1 MLILFDLDGTLVK
14 SSEKLTIIMAN
25 VLESLRAKGNILGI
39 VGGGSFTKIME
50 QLNGYHY
57 LFQYIFSEC
66 GSVIHK
72 LKSNTIWKCLT
83 LSVPSTIYPNNKLS
97 HKLLGKKNIMDVLLQ
112 DDLALIEKTFMNSIY
127 TNDFIKK
134 LNIEQY
140 NYLSNTNGYVDVRQ
154 GLIYLSPVG
163 MKSTMEYRSKYLD
176 YKLNDLWRTQTITE
190 LKNLKIP
197 GLTVV
202 VGGQLGIAIY
212 PNEWDKS
219 QIVPFIKNHKDLKNE
234 EIVFFG
240 DKTDVTGNDYPLYN
254 HTDVIGYS
262 VYSPENTLA
271 QLDFLYFN

>member
-1 MLILFDLDGTLVK
+1 
-14 SSEKLTIIMAN
+14 MAN
-25 VLESLRAKGNILGI
+25 LLKSLQAKGNILGI
-39 VGGGSFTKIME
+39 VGGGSFSKIIE
-50 QLNGYHY
+50 QLNGYDY
-57 LFQYIFSEC
+57 LFKYIFSEC

-72 LKSNTIWKCLT
+72 LKSSTIWKCLT
-83 LSVPSTIYPNNKLS
+83 IAIPSNIYPNYKLS
-97 HKLLGKKNIMDVLLQ
+97 HKLLGKKNIMDVLLE
-112 DDLALIEKTFMNSIY
+112 DDLALIKKTFMNSIY

-140 NYLSNTNGYVDVRQ
+140 NYLSDSNGYVDVRQ

-197 GLTVV
+197 GLTIV

-212 PNEWDKS
+212 PNGWDKA
-219 QIVPFIKNHKDLKNE
+219 QIVPFIKNHKDLKDE

-254 HTDVIGYS
+254 HTNVTGYS
-262 VYSPENTLA
+262 VSSPINTIA
-271 QLDFLYFN
+271 QLEYLFF